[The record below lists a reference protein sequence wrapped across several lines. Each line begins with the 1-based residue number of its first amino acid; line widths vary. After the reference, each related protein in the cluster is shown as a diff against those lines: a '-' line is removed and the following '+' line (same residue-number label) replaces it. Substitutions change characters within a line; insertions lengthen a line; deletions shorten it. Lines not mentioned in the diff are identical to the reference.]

1 MADRE
6 RNMRDAGLPSR
17 AERSKVATRLA
28 KTVQQ
33 RMAEWTEDNFGYY
46 EQVMDMIREGAPVQW
61 AKLYHESI
69 KLGID
74 RTTNINININRE
86 QDRANLQAL
95 VKARIQ
101 PALPAT
107 GAPRVTMA
115 EKEYTPYTEIE
126 EE

>member
-1 MADRE
+1 M
-6 RNMRDAGLPSR
+6 
-17 AERSKVATRLA
+17 ATRLA

-33 RMAEWTEDNFGYY
+33 RMLEWTEDNFGYY

-61 AKLYHESI
+61 AKLYHEAI

-101 PALPAT
+101 PALPAA
-107 GAPRVTMA
+107 GAPTVAMP